1 MPANPAPEQRQ
12 EFFAGG
18 PVGPNK
24 AADAREGASSMVN
37 EELDYTIPS
46 RPLVCAWVL
55 LAFLMTSIGIWSYPL
70 NVMIVFSAVIV
81 LWMNLYSTVL
91 HYALDAEEFTRLP
104 VVGQSV
110 VTFQSHHFPRW
121 INTIHRKPVVDLLGE
136 LTAVA
141 ILNLLVPLLVFR
153 FRYREVFVAWGT
165 LMLAACYATL
175 CHRWAHQPAGVRP
188 RIATTLQ
195 RARLALSPPEH
206 MRHHALATSAQAS
219 FIPNF
224 DVSFGWSNT
233 LFNRVFQALPSPR
246 LWLAVLIVS
255 TFTQVSGLAMFLHW
269 LRS

>member
-1 MPANPAPEQRQ
+1 
-12 EFFAGG
+12 
-18 PVGPNK
+18 
-24 AADAREGASSMVN
+24 MVN
-37 EELDYTIPS
+37 QELDYTIPS
-46 RPLVCAWVL
+46 RPLVCGWVL

-81 LWMNLYSTVL
+81 IWMNLYSTVL

-141 ILNLLVPLLVFR
+141 MLNLLVPLLIVR

-175 CHRWAHQPAGVRP
+175 CHRWAHQSAGVRP

-195 RARLALSPPEH
+195 RARLALSPSEH

-224 DVSFGWSNT
+224 DVFVRMEQ
-233 LFNRVFQALPSPR
+233 RVVQSRISSVAESATMACGPYCEYFHPSIGACHVPS
-246 LWLAVLIVS
+246 LASELIRACQ
-255 TFTQVSGLAMFLHW
+255 TEECPNY
-269 LRS
+269 